1 MKAAGRKS
9 LQSKH
14 ASKGPAP
21 VRCQVDYICIAFIQ
35 QTASTHN
42 LKTLHKSL
50 NGQYMFFFFCAARF
64 SRLNGI
70 VENKLEAIVIIF
82 VSRWVTK

>member
-1 MKAAGRKS
+1 MIMSRCLYSAMKAAGRKS

-14 ASKGPAP
+14 ASKCPAP

-35 QTASTHN
+35 QTASTPN

-50 NGQYMFFFFCAARF
+50 NGQHIYVFFLRCTLLC
-64 SRLNGI
+64 LNGI
-70 VENKLEAIVIIF
+70 V
-82 VSRWVTK
+82 